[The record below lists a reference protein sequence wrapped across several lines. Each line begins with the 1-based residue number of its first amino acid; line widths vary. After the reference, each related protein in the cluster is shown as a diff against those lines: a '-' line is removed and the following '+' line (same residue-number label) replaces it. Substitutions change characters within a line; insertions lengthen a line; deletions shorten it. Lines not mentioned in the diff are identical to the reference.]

1 MDNGQILMSLHRPRL
16 MEIIR
21 RDPRYALEAYE
32 FVFEALDYTHEML
45 GRPSA
50 DPAAGEEPGPEHH
63 VTGQE
68 LVHGIRALALREFG
82 RMARTVFRLW
92 GVNRTDDFGEIVFNL
107 VESKLMSKTSED
119 SREHFRGVFDLDE
132 ALVQGYRIQMD
143 EGD

>member
-1 MDNGQILMSLHRPRL
+1 MMSIHRPGL

-32 FVFEALDYTHEML
+32 FLFEALDYTHQAL

-68 LVHGIRALALREFG
+68 LVEGIRTLALRELG

-107 VESKLMSKTSED
+107 IEANLMSKTNRD
-119 SREHFRGVFDLDE
+119 SREDFRGVYDLDQ
-132 ALVQGYRIQMD
+132 ALVHDFRIQLH
-143 EGD
+143 ETE